1 VSALEGVWLKL
12 DRAEQTIE
20 EVYEA
25 IVAYIDEENYT
36 VVGQFYADTSEY
48 VLRGKVTKPTGEI
61 GVIAGDVVHNL
72 RSALDHLAWQ
82 LALLNT
88 ATPNDRT
95 QFPIAISPG
104 EFGSKMGQ
112 KMIGD
117 LSSEHRARIES
128 FQPYHGTNKAW
139 TPLALR
145 DLRVLSNTDKH
156 RVINATA
163 AKTITK
169 RELMMVDERLVIVR
183 DATAYR
189 DVRWF
194 QGGPVEGAEIARMT
208 LEGVGPDPEV
218 KVEGLLGV
226 TISFDDPALTIRH
239 AHVVPLLK
247 AILKSVR
254 EVVAAFEAD
263 L

>member
-1 VSALEGVWLKL
+1 MDTLEGVRLKL

-20 EVYEA
+20 EIYEA
-25 IVAYIDEENYT
+25 IVEYISEENYT
-36 VVGQFYADTSEY
+36 GVGQFYPDTSEY
-48 VLRGKVTKPTGEI
+48 VLRGKVTKSTGEI

-88 ATPNDRT
+88 ATPYDLT
-95 QFPIAISPG
+95 QFPIALTPG
-104 EFGSKMGQ
+104 EFGSKRGQ

-117 LSSEHRARIES
+117 LSPNHRARIES
-128 FQPYHGTNKAW
+128 FQPYHGTSKAW
-139 TPLALR
+139 TPLALA
-145 DLRVLSNTDKH
+145 DLRTLSNTDKH
-156 RVINATA
+156 RLINATA
-163 AKTITK
+163 AKTITG
-169 RELMMVDERLVIVR
+169 EQMMVDEALVIVR
-183 DATAYR
+183 DAAACS

-194 QGGPVEGAEIARMT
+194 EGGSVDGAEIARMT
-208 LEGVGPDPEV
+208 LEGVGPDPKV

-226 TISFDDPALTIRH
+226 TVSFDDPALTHRYSN
-239 AHVVPLLK
+239 VWPLLN